1 MWESRRGQLTPDG
14 EKKRKEKNDALVVQ
28 IKQAFRIMNIGV
40 ILYEKERIQLFVWLN
55 YID

>member
-28 IKQAFRIMNIGV
+28 IKQAFRIMNIGIINLRV
-40 ILYEKERIQLFVWLN
+40 ILDY
-55 YID
+55 